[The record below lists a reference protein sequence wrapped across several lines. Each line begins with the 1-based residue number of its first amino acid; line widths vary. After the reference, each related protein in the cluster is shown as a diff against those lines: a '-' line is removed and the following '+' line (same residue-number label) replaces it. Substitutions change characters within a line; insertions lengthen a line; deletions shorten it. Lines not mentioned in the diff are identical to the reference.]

1 MRTKRSW
8 LATIPSRTT
17 REDIGGGP
25 RVSHAN
31 SCLSGMSRALVA
43 CLDGRFVYY
52 ETICIA
58 RRRGSDAMKILVVD
72 DHALIRDTIRG
83 VLAELLEEALVLEAP
98 DGEHGLRDHRPHLSG
113 DYLRFIEQTAKGRLP
128 CRIHHGGSAPQPC
141 LRRA

>member
-1 MRTKRSW
+1 MLRAPMYCMIVASTCVGRMDVRWTS
-8 LATIPSRTT
+8 
-17 REDIGGGP
+17 P
-25 RVSHAN
+25 RRMIRV
-31 SCLSGMSRALVA
+31 
-43 CLDGRFVYY
+43 
-52 ETICIA
+52 ICIA

-83 VLAELLEEALVLEAP
+83 VLAELLEAALVLEAP

-141 LRRA
+141 LR